1 MMANAGLALV
11 TPELPQHSAVQLI
24 SSLTSKSPPS
34 FPFPFSTMSLTD
46 RAVGRAL

>member
-11 TPELPQHSAVQLI
+11 IPELPQDPAVQLI

-34 FPFPFSTMSLTD
+34 FPFPFSKMSLTEL
-46 RAVGRAL
+46 VGRAL

>member
-11 TPELPQHSAVQLI
+11 TPELPQDSAVQFI

-34 FPFPFSTMSLTD
+34 FPFLFSTVSLTEL
-46 RAVGRAL
+46 VGRAL